1 MSITATAT
9 RVRTWPAFTAVSLG
23 LGAVAVLLANY
34 SPTHPDVKAGA
45 EADSIAVIAAVYVVA
60 AAIALAVFFTVVRT
74 ATPENA
80 DRRSLW
86 IALASV
92 PTVVAF
98 WSALPIMLAGAVA
111 ATALGHGRPT
121 RMGIA
126 ALVIAAGVAGFA
138 LWGCLYG

>member
-1 MSITATAT
+1 MSITFT
-9 RVRTWPAFTAVSLG
+9 RAEVRTWPAFTAVSLG

-34 SPTHPDVKAGA
+34 APTHPDVAAGA
-45 EADSIAVIAAVYVVA
+45 DADSIWAIAAVYAVA
-60 AAIALAVFFTVVRT
+60 AGIALAVFLTVVRT

-80 DRRSLW
+80 SKR
-86 IALASV
+86 ALILALVSV
-92 PTVVAF
+92 PTVIAF

-111 ATALGHGRPT
+111 ATATGHGKQT
-121 RMGIA
+121 RGGVV